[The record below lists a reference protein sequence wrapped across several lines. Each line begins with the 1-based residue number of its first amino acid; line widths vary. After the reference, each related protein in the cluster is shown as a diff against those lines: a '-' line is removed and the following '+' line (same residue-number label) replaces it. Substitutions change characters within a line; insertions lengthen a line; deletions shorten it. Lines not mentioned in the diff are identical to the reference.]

1 MHPPGWFYILTSQKF
16 LGPKV
21 SFRVNMGMLLCL
33 STTGKCWWLVPSR
46 QPAHSFVCGCVPL
59 QEQRRVTLVTLAA
72 VVVFVIVG
80 TINLTGVVNRQQ
92 LW

>member
-1 MHPPGWFYILTSQKF
+1 MTASSCPGSLLTC
-16 LGPKV
+16 V
-21 SFRVNMGMLLCL
+21 AVC
-33 STTGKCWWLVPSR
+33 
-46 QPAHSFVCGCVPL
+46 FVVCPL